1 MSSALQSKPN
11 AFTRSARD
19 RIAAYVAKHGGAR
32 KTKIDA
38 LTPDASTREYFR
50 IPWNRGTAVAAV
62 YPEPFDPEFHPY
74 LDVTRLFLE
83 CNLPVPEVYEAD
95 GPSGIIVQEDLGDSQ
110 LWRVFETVSEDERED
125 YLDRAIA
132 LIAEIQAATDTAFK
146 RKSIASRLAF
156 DEPKLSW
163 ELGFFMEHYF
173 GSLRGEEL
181 KHAEAAEL
189 REVRRRCVIGV
200 DRPAQTGRHIGQQRH
215 PLFELLDPWRC
226 WRSVDSV
233 RQNRCAG
240 KRSRT
245 GGRRPRNDR
254 DAVLRLNGAE

>member
-1 MSSALQSKPN
+1 MSSAIQPTAK
-11 AFTRSARD
+11 AFTASARE
-19 RIAAYVAKHGGAR
+19 RLATYVKQRSGAR
-32 KTKIDA
+32 QPKIDP

-74 LDVTRLFLE
+74 LDVTRLFVE
-83 CNLPVPEVYEAD
+83 CKLPVPQVYEAD

-110 LWRVFETVSEDERED
+110 LCRVFEAVSEDERED

-132 LIAEIQAATDTAFK
+132 LIADIQAATETAFK

-173 GSLRGEEL
+173 GSLRGEQL
-181 KHAEAAEL
+181 KHGEAAEL
-189 REVRRRCVIGV
+189 KAEMNDIAAELAALPRVLCHR
-200 DRPAQTGRHIGQQRH
+200 DFHAAN
-215 PLFELLDPWRC
+215 LLLDRNK
-226 WRSVDSV
+226 RLRIVDHQDARMGPASYDLV
-233 RQNRCAG
+233 SLVLDRQQ
-240 KRSRT
+240 S
-245 GGRRPRNDR
+245 PP
-254 DAVLRLNGAE
+254 